1 MLFRSIKSM
10 GTKYAAYVGCYT
22 FHGSSKGICIFDV
35 DVKKGRLKKRKEV
48 AVNNSSYLTI
58 SHNKKFL
65 YTVVDEGVAAFRI
78 LPDGDLDHINTA
90 TIKGMRGCFLTV
102 DSKNK
107 FLLTAG
113 YHDGKMT
120 VLKLRNDGS
129 VGKVTDEFYDNGIGS
144 VAERTFRPHVSCV
157 AFTPDEKYVCM
168 VDSGI
173 DQVRIFRFD
182 HQRGFVRLVDILHCE
197 LNSAPRHLR
206 FSKDGRHMY
215 LISELKNYITV
226 YNYIPGD
233 SHPEFEFKQL
243 VSSVPKKH
251 TEISAACALRFSP
264 DDNYV
269 FSSNAGENTVGFFER
284 NMENGLLY
292 NKCILP
298 ISGEYPKDIAVFPDG
313 KHIVCMNQ
321 DSNSLTFFTLNYE
334 ENVIVMNGLP
344 LKLDNPNCCEFVELE
359 E

>member
-1 MLFRSIKSM
+1 M